1 MVESLQGRL
10 ATDSVT
16 LTRKLDAAGWGLF
29 SIWIGITM
37 FTHADKGTFLLGM
50 GIIILAAQAV
60 RKYELLKF
68 DAFWAVAGSLF
79 VVGGIWNL
87 LNVKLDLFPF
97 LFIAAGVGFLIS
109 TMAGKRS
116 Q

>member
-10 ATDSVT
+10 VTDRAT

-29 SIWIGITM
+29 SIWIGIAM

-50 GIIILAAQAV
+50 GSIILAAQAV
-60 RKYELLKF
+60 RKYALLKF
-68 DAFWAVAGSLF
+68 DAFWVVAGSLV
-79 VVGGIWNL
+79 VVGGVWNL
-87 LNVKLDLFPF
+87 LNVKLELFPF
-97 LFIAAGVGFLIS
+97 FCIAAGAGFLIS
-109 TMAGKRS
+109 TMAGRRS